1 VRPCVCLYIRNM
13 LMLPGSPSPTIC
25 LHRCR
30 HASWNASVS
39 ATSTCATMPCA
50 SSLRR
55 SVPSPAGRTSSAD
68 RPQILEMTSLE
79 ILDVSRNRIR
89 SIPARIAN
97 LTSLKVLAIAK
108 NKIEELPVCL
118 GDINSLQVLK
128 LDGNP
133 LVFPPPDVCTIKDG
147 APSPANENERDS
159 VIATQVKRFMR
170 QQASKERQRLDA
182 ERLRIESS
190 GDESWTES
198 NPETPRPSKRAN
210 GVRFPVRP
218 SLGSMDG
225 IPSGKGDSPGLAVPP
240 IPTRSHFRVQSQTS
254 NGGTKKPMIA
264 PLVLTNGQN
273 ERNRSQSEGSGPS
286 SQRQKRMGIY
296 TNKGSDLGSVDE
308 LKRTSHFRGFS
319 QGIVVPANS
328 LANMSGPATAIGYG
342 DTGTVRSLANRP
354 LSDVREHRRIS
365 RAPDIVVEAAKNF
378 LYAISVLHDCVS
390 HMVRSIRLTARNK
403 ESLRQKE
410 DFYRRYQ
417 KTSLDL
423 RALNDVLRKFD
434 SLVEE
439 DEEDAE
445 RLSRSVYVYTLRC
458 LDSFMSISLS
468 IAENRTEIAQNA
480 NPRIVRTFL
489 LLQQGTLIELRNG
502 CSILGAQF
510 KENTVKSR
518 RPTGADMATV
528 RARQPKPRRFPT
540 SPPQRN
546 GNYQMPPTVVLHSN
560 DNSRSNTLTSISA
573 ATPRSGDSSFT
584 LATTMSSRSNTL
596 TSTFD
601 EGDEDAQFGRVY
613 QKLRNAC
620 DSCNTSIPQ
629 ITQLL
634 KEQLDSLRRELD
646 VDHPRFRALVDLIEK
661 SNEVQQVTMPLARRL
676 YQMQPQD
683 SFTRGQ
689 PEFWQHCMGF
699 IKVRLLFWNV
709 LRATS

>member
-1 VRPCVCLYIRNM
+1 
-13 LMLPGSPSPTIC
+13 
-25 LHRCR
+25 
-30 HASWNASVS
+30 
-39 ATSTCATMPCA
+39 
-50 SSLRR
+50 
-55 SVPSPAGRTSSAD
+55 
-68 RPQILEMTSLE
+68 MTSLE

-89 SIPARIAN
+89 SIPPRIAN

-170 QQASKERQRLDA
+170 LQASKERQRLDA
-182 ERLRIESS
+182 ERLRVESS

-218 SLGSMDG
+218 SVGNIDG
-225 IPSGKGDSPGLAVPP
+225 FSNGKAESPGAPAPP

-254 NGGTKKPMIA
+254 NGGSKRPSIP
-264 PLVLTNGQN
+264 PLVLTTGQN
-273 ERNRSQSEGSGPS
+273 ERNRSQSEGAGPS
-286 SQRQKRMGIY
+286 THRQKRMGIY
-296 TNKGSDLGSVDE
+296 TNKASELGSVDE
-308 LKRTSHFRGFS
+308 LRRTSHFRGFS
-319 QGIVVPANS
+319 QGIVVPSNS
-328 LANMSGPATAIGYG
+328 LANGMSGPATAIGYG

-354 LSDVREHRRIS
+354 LSDVREHRRES

-390 HMVRSIRLTARNK
+390 HMVQSIRLTARNK
-403 ESLRQKE
+403 ESLRKKE

-423 RALNDVLRKFD
+423 RALNDVLNKFD

-458 LDSFMSISLS
+458 LESFMSISLS
-468 IAENRTEIAQNA
+468 IAENRTEIAQSA

-502 CSILGAQF
+502 CSVLGAQF
-510 KENTVKSR
+510 KDNTAKSR
-518 RPTGADMATV
+518 RPNGADTATV
-528 RARQPKPRRFPT
+528 RARQSKVKRFPT

-546 GNYQMPPTVVLHSN
+546 GPYQMPPPVILHSN

-573 ATPRSGDSSFT
+573 ATPRSGESGFALT
-584 LATTMSSRSNTL
+584 ATMSRSNTL
-596 TSTFD
+596 TSNFD
-601 EGDEDAQFGRVY
+601 EGDEDTQFGRVY

-634 KEQLDSLRRELD
+634 KEQLDILRRELD
-646 VDHPRFRALVDLIEK
+646 VEHPRIRALVDLIEK
-661 SNEVQQVTMPLARRL
+661 SNEVQQVTIPLARRL

-683 SFTRGQ
+683 SYTRGQ

-699 IKVRLLFWNV
+699 IKVCLSITHV
-709 LRATS
+709 

>member
-1 VRPCVCLYIRNM
+1 V
-13 LMLPGSPSPTIC
+13 SPST
-25 LHRCR
+25 LAVRE
-30 HASWNASVS
+30 W
-39 ATSTCATMPCA
+39 STDMQ
-50 SSLRR
+50 
-55 SVPSPAGRTSSAD
+55 
-68 RPQILEMTSLE
+68 QILQMTSLE

-89 SIPARIAN
+89 SIPSKIAN

-170 QQASKERQRLDA
+170 QQASKERQRVEL
-182 ERLRIESS
+182 ERLRVESS

-218 SLGSMDG
+218 SVGNIDG
-225 IPSGKGDSPGLAVPP
+225 FPNGKAESPGFPAPP
-240 IPTRSHFRVQSQTS
+240 IPTRSHFRMGSQTS
-254 NGGTKKPMIA
+254 NSGSRKPPIS
-264 PLVLTNGQN
+264 PLVLTNAQN
-273 ERNRSQSEGSGPS
+273 ERNRSQSEGAGPPTS
-286 SQRQKRMGIY
+286 TSRQKRMGIY

-328 LANMSGPATAIGYG
+328 VSNGMSGPATAIGYG

-354 LSDVREHRRIS
+354 LSDVREHRRGS

-390 HMVRSIRLTARNK
+390 HMVRSVRLTARNK
-403 ESLRQKE
+403 ESLRRKE

-502 CSILGAQF
+502 CSVLGAQF
-510 KENTVKSR
+510 KVNTVKSR
-518 RPTGADMATV
+518 GPSGADTATV
-528 RARQPKPRRFPT
+528 RARQFKVRRFPQ

-546 GNYQMPPTVVLHSN
+546 GNYQMPPPVILHSN
-560 DNSRSNTLTSISA
+560 ENSRTNTLTSISA
-573 ATPRSGDSSFT
+573 ATPRSGESAFT
-584 LATTMSSRSNTL
+584 LATTMSRSNTM
-596 TSTFD
+596 TSNFD
-601 EGDEDAQFGRVY
+601 EGDEDTQFGRVY
-613 QKLRNAC
+613 QRLRNAC

-634 KEQLDSLRRELD
+634 REQLDVLRRELD
-646 VDHPRFRALVDLIEK
+646 MEHPRIRALADLIEK
-661 SNEVQQVTMPLARRL
+661 SNEVQQVTMPLGRRL

-683 SFTRGQ
+683 SYTRGQ

-699 IKVRLLFWNV
+699 IKVRCPFRSFRERHVDSLCFRLGAN
-709 LRATS
+709 

>member
-1 VRPCVCLYIRNM
+1 VS
-13 LMLPGSPSPTIC
+13 LPP
-25 LHRCR
+25 
-30 HASWNASVS
+30 HALFNE
-39 ATSTCATMPCA
+39 
-50 SSLRR
+50 
-55 SVPSPAGRTSSAD
+55 SAD
-68 RPQILEMTSLE
+68 TLQILQMTSLE

-89 SIPARIAN
+89 SIPPKIAN

-133 LVFPPPDVCTIKDG
+133 LVFPPPDVCTIKEG

-170 QQASKERQRLDA
+170 QQASKERQRVEM

-218 SLGSMDG
+218 SVGNIDG
-225 IPSGKGDSPGLAVPP
+225 FPNGTAESPGLPAPP
-240 IPTRSHFRVQSQTS
+240 IPTRSHFRVGSQTS
-254 NGGTKKPMIA
+254 NSGSKKPAIA
-264 PLVLTNGQN
+264 PLVLTNAQS
-273 ERNRSQSEGSGPS
+273 ERNRSQSEGAGPS
-286 SQRQKRMGIY
+286 TQRQKRMGIY
-296 TNKGSDLGSVDE
+296 TNKGSELGSVDE
-308 LKRTSHFRGFS
+308 LRRTSHFRGFS

-328 LANMSGPATAIGYG
+328 LANGMSGPATAIGYG
-342 DTGTVRSLANRP
+342 DTGTVRTLANRP
-354 LSDVREHRRIS
+354 LSDVREHRRGS

-390 HMVRSIRLTARNK
+390 HMVQSISLTARNK
-403 ESLRQKE
+403 ESLRRKE
-410 DFYRRYQ
+410 DFFRRYQ
-417 KTSLDL
+417 KTALDL
-423 RALNDVLRKFD
+423 RALNDVLRKFA

-439 DEEDAE
+439 DEDDAE

-458 LDSFMSISLS
+458 LDSFMSITLS

-502 CSILGAQF
+502 CAVLGAQF
-510 KENTVKSR
+510 KDNTLKVRGPS
-518 RPTGADMATV
+518 GADTATV
-528 RARQPKPRRFPT
+528 RARQFKIRRFPT
-540 SPPQRN
+540 SPPQRT
-546 GNYQMPPTVVLHSN
+546 GNHQMPPPVILHSN
-560 DNSRSNTLTSISA
+560 DNSRTNTMTSMSA
-573 ATPRSGDSSFT
+573 ATPRSGESAFT
-584 LATTMSSRSNTL
+584 LATTMSRSNTM
-596 TSTFD
+596 TSSFD
-601 EGDEDAQFGRVY
+601 EGDEDTQFGRVY

-620 DSCNTSIPQ
+620 DNCNTSIPQ

-634 KEQLDSLRRELD
+634 REQLEVLKREYD
-646 VDHPRFRALVDLIEK
+646 MEHPRIRALADLIEK
-661 SNEVQQVTMPLARRL
+661 SNEVQQVTIPLARRL
-676 YQMQPQD
+676 YQMPPQD
-683 SFTRGQ
+683 SYTRGQ

-699 IKVRLLFWNV
+699 IKVCFLSTFVSQTTFDLLCFRLGAN
-709 LRATS
+709 